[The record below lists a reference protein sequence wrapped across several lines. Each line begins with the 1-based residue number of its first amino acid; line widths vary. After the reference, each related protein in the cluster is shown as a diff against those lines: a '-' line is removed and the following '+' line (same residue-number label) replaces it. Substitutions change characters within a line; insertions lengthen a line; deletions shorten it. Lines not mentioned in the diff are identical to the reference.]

1 MKIKNIS
8 FLPFSSKKSTSFVKV
23 SYEWKINEL
32 YTFGRIKSIEL
43 SRGVSR

>member
-1 MKIKNIS
+1 MKIRNIS
-8 FLPFSSKKSTSFVKV
+8 FYLFPAKKSTSFVKV